1 MTDKYDY
8 AGSEVCPQHHKDRDM
23 EQNNL
28 FSENKLVIVY
38 DGFGNHMGAGKVETR
53 RQAELLISDIC
64 EEWFEHCRGDV
75 ILSDDDWSFLIN
87 NTMNNASITI
97 ITDADDE
104 IELSTTR
111 LRDYTH
117 YRNI

>member
-1 MTDKYDY
+1 
-8 AGSEVCPQHHKDRDM
+8 M

-28 FSENKLVIVY
+28 FPENKLIVVY
-38 DGFGNHMGAGKVETR
+38 DGFGSLMGAGKAETR

-75 ILSDDDWSFLIN
+75 ILTDDDWSFLLN
-87 NTMNNASITI
+87 NTMNNFSITI
-97 ITDADDE
+97 MTGADDE
-104 IELSTTR
+104 IELATTI

-117 YRNI
+117 YKNI